1 MAMWTRRD
9 VLQFGVAA
17 PLGACAA
24 TAAARASANALSAGV
39 VDTHTHFYDPARPEG
54 VPWPGKDDQFLYRT
68 VLPDDYRRLAGPIG
82 VIGTVVVE
90 ASPWIED
97 NQWILD
103 LAANDPFLLGLVGN
117 LAPGSPEFARH
128 FVRFA
133 RNRLFLGIR
142 LGSGSLAKGLDDRAY
157 LADVQRLAL
166 AGLTLD
172 VNGGPE
178 LLPLVDRL
186 ATKFPGLRI
195 VINHLANVRIDG
207 KVPPQDW
214 AVGMH
219 AVAKHPHVFCKVS
232 ALVEGASR
240 PNEPSPTDVAFY
252 KPVLDH
258 AWKTLGEDRLLYG
271 SNWPV
276 SQGHRLFHIAQESE
290 QS

>member
-1 MAMWTRRD
+1 
-9 VLQFGVAA
+9 
-17 PLGACAA
+17 
-24 TAAARASANALSAGV
+24 
-39 VDTHTHFYDPARPEG
+39 
-54 VPWPGKDDQFLYRT
+54 
-68 VLPDDYRRLAGPIG
+68 
-82 VIGTVVVE
+82 
-90 ASPWIED
+90 
-97 NQWILD
+97 
-103 LAANDPFLLGLVGN
+103 
-117 LAPGSPEFARH
+117 
-128 FVRFA
+128 
-133 RNRLFLGIR
+133 
-142 LGSGSLAKGLDDRAY
+142 
-157 LADVQRLAL
+157 
-166 AGLTLD
+166 LD

-276 SQGHRLFHIAQESE
+276 SERYGSLAVVQQIVAEYLADRDDAVRAKVFARNAKAAYRWLDR
-290 QS
+290 